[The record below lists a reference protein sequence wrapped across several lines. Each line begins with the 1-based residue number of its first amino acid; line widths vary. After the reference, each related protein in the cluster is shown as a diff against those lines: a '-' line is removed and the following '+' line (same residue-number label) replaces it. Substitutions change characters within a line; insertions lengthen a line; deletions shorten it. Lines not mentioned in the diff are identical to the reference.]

1 MSETEQPLL
10 PARPR
15 VGLALGSG
23 SARGWAHIGIIQALE
38 ERGIE
43 IDVVAGTS
51 IGALVGGA
59 YVSGAL
65 KEFGDW
71 VRTLTTKD
79 VFGLMDF
86 TFSGGVVKGEKLFG
100 FFEKLHSNVPALPI
114 DALRPQLRED
124 LGAEPEAADASR

>member
-51 IGALVGGA
+51 IGALVGGT

-86 TFSGGVVKGEKLFG
+86 TFSGGVVKGEKLSAF
-100 FFEKLHSNVPALPI
+100 SRSCTATPI
-114 DALRPQLRED
+114 SKTWKSGSSPSPRT
-124 LGAEPEAADASR
+124 

>member
-1 MSETEQPLL
+1 MSDKEQPLL
-10 PARPR
+10 PNRPR

-71 VRTLTTKD
+71 VLS
-79 VFGLMDF
+79 LI
-86 TFSGGVVKGEKLFG
+86 
-100 FFEKLHSNVPALPI
+100 HI
-114 DALRPQLRED
+114 
-124 LGAEPEAADASR
+124 